1 MSSAPAN
8 EDGVTQWRRI
18 AIGGGAAMFVGIAMG
33 RFSYTTM
40 LPPLI
45 QSGQL
50 SELEAGYV
58 GGLNLAAFFV
68 GAFYAERLRNTFS
81 IRRVLTAAVWL
92 GLLALAASALPF
104 GFYWLAA
111 WRALLGAIAGLI
123 MVQSIAFSTAAAPA
137 DKRPVAAGYV
147 YAGVGLGV
155 FLSGLFAPWMLKHGI
170 VWAWSGFALAGLFAV
185 LVAQWGWAVADILP
199 KSDNKTPQSYHALAL
214 ARPGCRQLPFFLRN
228 RAAHYLLGRFPCTGS
243 RARHGGPRLAL
254 ERRRIV
260 GISRST
266 RHSSNC
272 RAHRHFTDAA
282 DLLYVARVWGHR
294 PGVSRSGAGIMV
306 LVRLLWRPARPRVH
320 YGGACPGNGVRR
332 GYAAHDA
339 SDDSRKRLR
348 CGRGRLSISLFIR
361 SQRLWEFVLI
371 GRRCDVLGCHR
382 DPAAPSAACGEPH

>member
-1 MSSAPAN
+1 MLSVSKPNIWRVWAASTYCVKETRRPQRFQRCLSSASESGRFRVNLASAN
-8 EDGVTQWRRI
+8 EDGATQWRRI
-18 AIGGGAAMFVGIAMG
+18 PRGGAAIRRHRNGPVLLYDDAATVDPI
-33 RFSYTTM
+33 
-40 LPPLI
+40 
-45 QSGQL
+45 GQL

-58 GGLNLAAFFV
+58 VAWPPFPRRILR
-68 GAFYAERLRNTFS
+68 GAPAQYIP

-92 GLLALAASALPF
+92 GLPALAASALPC

-155 FLSGLFAPWMLKHGI
+155 FSGLFAMDATTRNCLGL
-170 VWAWSGFALAGLFAV
+170 STALGSLCRLGRAM
-185 LVAQWGWAVADILP
+185 GWAVADIRRRATTRRPKAYPRIGLGAAWLP
-199 KSDNKTPQSYHALAL
+199 PTS
-214 ARPGCRQLPFFLRN
+214 FFSRTC
-228 RAAHYLLGRFPCTGS
+228 AHYLLGDFLYGMW
-243 RARHGGPRLAL
+243 ARHRGRRLL

-260 GISRST
+260 GISWST
-266 RHSSNC
+266 RHSRDC

-320 YGGACPGNGVRR
+320 YGGACPKWGPPRICRV
-332 GYAAHDA
+332 
-339 SDDSRKRLR
+339 
-348 CGRGRLSISLFIR
+348 
-361 SQRLWEFVLI
+361 
-371 GRRCDVLGCHR
+371 
-382 DPAAPSAACGEPH
+382 